1 MSYWVGVWK
10 RLRHHKL
17 AVAGFAVFVTLVLTS
32 AFVPLISPYG
42 VEDMDLESLFAP
54 PSRAHPFGTD
64 ELGHDVFVRI
74 MYGGRISLFVG
85 VAAATSSALLGT
97 AIGLVS
103 GFAGGWVDSLLMRF
117 TDMMLSV
124 PTIPVLLIGAMFL
137 GSGLTNIIIILA
149 IFGWMS
155 TARLVRGVT
164 LSLREQPF
172 VEAARAAGAGTL
184 RILVRH
190 MLPNLIPIVIVAA
203 TLGVSSAILA
213 ESALSYLGLGIQPPT
228 PSWGNML
235 QRAMDYIL
243 GAGGDY
249 GQPWWLTVFPGLF
262 ILLAVLSVNFMGDG
276 LRDAIDPRLVLGS
289 QAGSGASAADERGG
303 ARSPQAVDAAGKA
316 D

>member
-1 MSYWVGVWK
+1 MSYWRGVWK
-10 RLRHHKL
+10 RVQHHKL
-17 AVAGFAVFVTLVLTS
+17 AVAGFAVFATLVLAS
-32 AFVPLISPYG
+32 ALVPLISPHDI
-42 VEDMDLESLFAP
+42 EDMDLENLFAP
-54 PSRAHPFGTD
+54 PSRSHPFGTD

-85 VAAATSSALLGT
+85 VAAATSAALLGT
-97 AIGLVS
+97 AVGLVS
-103 GFAGGWVDSLLMRF
+103 GFAGGWVDSVLMRF

-137 GSGLTNIIIILA
+137 GSGLANIIIILA
-149 IFGWMS
+149 VFGWMP

-172 VEAARAAGAGTL
+172 VEAARAAGASPL
-184 RILVRH
+184 RILARH
-190 MLPNLIPIVIVAA
+190 MLPNLVPIVIVAA

-243 GAGGDY
+243 GAAGEW

-289 QAGSGASAADERGG
+289 SHSAPTGPAGDGRDASGG
-303 ARSPQAVDAAGKA
+303 
-316 D
+316 